1 MTTIAFDGKMIAA
14 DMLHEDNFGL
24 IDHASK
30 LHFGKDFV
38 AGGAG
43 MQHHVLGWWRKVKDM
58 TFDEVV
64 DFGHPDYEKNE
75 NDPAIMLVRI
85 GSDVA
90 FKHAGGFFVPVGRRF
105 HAIGSGRDF
114 ALAAMLLGKSAKE
127 AVMIAAEFDNGTGGG
142 VESMEVRP

>member
-58 TFDEVV
+58 TFEEVV
-64 DFGHPDYEKNE
+64 DFGHPDYEDYTTHKDPSRKE
-75 NDPAIMLVRI
+75 NYLKRHKARETWQDLSTPGAWSRHLLWSEPSIE
-85 GSDVA
+85 DA
-90 FKHAGGFFVPVGRRF
+90 ARRMQKRF
-105 HAIGSGRDF
+105 NVDIT
-114 ALAAMLLGKSAKE
+114 LE
-127 AVMIAAEFDNGTGGG
+127 I
-142 VESMEVRP
+142 